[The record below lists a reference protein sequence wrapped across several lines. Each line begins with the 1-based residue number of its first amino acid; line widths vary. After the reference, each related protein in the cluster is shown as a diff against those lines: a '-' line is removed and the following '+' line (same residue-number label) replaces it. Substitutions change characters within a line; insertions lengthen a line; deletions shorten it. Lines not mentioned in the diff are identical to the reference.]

1 MFHPVGQDKVSGEIV
16 EQIERLVLEGV
27 LRPGDQ
33 LPAERDL
40 AGQFGVSRPTLRQA
54 LAELEQSGLLVAR
67 QGGGTYVADVMRSV
81 FAEPIIGLF
90 GKHEKATAD
99 YLEFRAGIEA
109 MAARWAAERATQAD
123 REIISSI
130 MRNMEKAHSLEDAD
144 EEARLDVELHIAVS
158 DASHNIVLIQS
169 LRSIYNLLQHGVF
182 YNRHLLYGF
191 RNGRDELLAQHRAI
205 HDAVM
210 ARDPD
215 AAEAAVRRHIDYVG
229 RAWRDSDAEAQRE
242 LTAAKRLSRLRAG
255 KPAGGNG
262 HG

>member
-1 MFHPVGQDKVSGEIV
+1 MFHPVGQDKVADEIV
-16 EQIERLVLEGV
+16 TQIERLVLEGV

-54 LAELEQSGLLVAR
+54 LGELEATGLLVAR
-67 QGGGTYVADVMRSV
+67 QGGGTFVADVMRSV

-109 MAARWAAERATQAD
+109 MAAQWAARRATDAD
-123 REIISSI
+123 REILTSI
-130 MRNMEKAHSLEDAD
+130 MEKMEQAHLLSNPD

-182 YNRHLLYGF
+182 YNRHLLYSY
-191 RNGRDELLAQHRAI
+191 RDGREDLLAQHRAI
-205 HDAVM
+205 YDAVM
-210 ARDPD
+210 ARDPA
-215 AAEAAVRRHIDYVG
+215 AAEAAVRNHMAFVE
-229 RAWRDSDAEAQRE
+229 RAWRESDADAQRQQ
-242 LTAAKRLSRLRAG
+242 TAAKRLGRLKATR
-255 KPAGGNG
+255 
-262 HG
+262 